1 MTEIPNL
8 SGPTLAPLAPASKQ
22 APKQIVM
29 LLHGVGADGNDLIG
43 LAPHYQQVLPD
54 ALFVSPDAPFP
65 YDMAPFG
72 RQWFGLQDRSEPA
85 RLKGTQSTAPILD
98 HFIDSTLAEYG
109 LSDDK
114 LALVGFSQGTMMA
127 LYVGLRRE
135 KPLAGIVAQSGILIG
150 PELLADEIKS
160 RPPVLLIHGD
170 VDAVVPFDYM
180 GKAHEALQANGVDVT
195 AHARPGLGHGI
206 DPEGIALTQQFL
218 AKVFA

>member
-1 MTEIPNL
+1 MMTEIPNL
-8 SGPTLAPLAPASKQ
+8 SGPTLAPASGQ

-54 ALFVSPDAPFP
+54 ALFISPDAPFP

-72 RQWFGLQDRSEPA
+72 RQWFGLQDRTERA
-85 RLKGTQSTAPILD
+85 QSTAPILD
-98 HFIDSTLAEYG
+98 HFIDTTLAEHN

-180 GKAHEALQANGVDVT
+180 GKAEEALQANGVDVA

-218 AKVFA
+218 TKVFA

>member
-1 MTEIPNL
+1 MTELPTL
-8 SGPTLAPLAPASKQ
+8 SGPTLPPASNQ

-43 LAPHYQQVLPD
+43 LAPYYQKVLPD
-54 ALFVSPDAPFP
+54 ALFIAPDAPFP

-85 RLKGTQSTAPILD
+85 RLKGTQSSAPILD
-98 HFIDSTLAEYG
+98 HFIDTTLANYG

-114 LALVGFSQGTMMA
+114 LALVGFSQGTMMS

-135 KPLAGIVAQSGILIG
+135 KPLAGIIAQSGILIG

-170 VDAVVPFDYM
+170 MDAVVPFQYM
-180 GKAHEALQANGVDVT
+180 EKAQKALQEDGVEVA
-195 AHARPGLGHGI
+195 AHARPGLGHNI
-206 DPEGIALTQQFL
+206 DEEGIALSQQFL
-218 AKVFA
+218 SQIFEE

>member
-1 MTEIPNL
+1 MTELPTL
-8 SGPTLAPLAPASKQ
+8 SGPSLAPASKQ

-43 LAPHYQQVLPD
+43 LAPHYQEVLPD
-54 ALFVSPDAPFP
+54 ALFISPDAPFP

-72 RQWFGLQDRSEPA
+72 RQWFALQDRSEPA
-85 RLKGTQSTAPILD
+85 RLKGSQTAAPILD
-98 HFIDSTLAEYG
+98 NFIDMTLAEHG

-114 LALVGFSQGTMMA
+114 LALIGFSQGTMMS

-135 KPLAGIVAQSGILIG
+135 KPLAGIIAQSGILIG
-150 PELLADEIKS
+150 PELLAAEIKS

-170 VDAVVPFDYM
+170 ADAVVPFDYM
-180 GKAHEALQANGVDVT
+180 AKAEEALQANGVEVA

-206 DPEGIALTQQFL
+206 DPEGIALGQQFL
-218 AKVFA
+218 VKVFS

>member
-1 MTEIPNL
+1 MTELPTL
-8 SGPTLAPLAPASKQ
+8 SGPSIAPASGQ

-43 LAPHYQQVLPD
+43 LAPHYQQALPD
-54 ALFVSPDAPFP
+54 ALFMSPDAPFP
-65 YDMAPFG
+65 YDMAPYG

-85 RLKGTQSTAPILD
+85 RLEGTQSTALILD
-98 HFIDSTLAEYG
+98 QFITATLAEHD

-114 LALVGFSQGTMMA
+114 LALIGFSQGTMMS

-135 KPLAGIVAQSGILIG
+135 KPLAGIIAQSGILIG
-150 PELLADEIKS
+150 PELLPAEIKS

-170 VDAVVPFDYM
+170 VDAVVPFAYM
-180 GKAHEALQANGVDVT
+180 GKAEQALKASDVEVS

-206 DPEGIALTQQFL
+206 DPEGIALGQQFL
-218 AKVFA
+218 AKVFS

>member
-1 MTEIPNL
+1 
-8 SGPTLAPLAPASKQ
+8 
-22 APKQIVM
+22 M

-43 LAPHYQQVLPD
+43 LAPYYQKVLPD
-54 ALFVSPDAPFP
+54 ALFIAPDAPFP

-85 RLKGTQSTAPILD
+85 RLKGTQSSAPILD
-98 HFIDSTLAEYG
+98 HFIDTTLANYG

-114 LALVGFSQGTMMA
+114 LALVGFSQGTMMS

-135 KPLAGIVAQSGILIG
+135 KPLAGIIAQSGILIG

-170 VDAVVPFDYM
+170 MDAVVPFQYM
-180 GKAHEALQANGVDVT
+180 EKAQKALQENGVEVA
-195 AHARPGLGHGI
+195 AHARPGLGHNI
-206 DPEGIALTQQFL
+206 DEEGIALSQQFL
-218 AKVFA
+218 SQIFEE

>member
-1 MTEIPNL
+1 MTELPTL
-8 SGPTLAPLAPASKQ
+8 SGPSLAPASGQ

-29 LLHGVGADGNDLIG
+29 FLHGVGADGNDLIG

-54 ALFVSPDAPFP
+54 ALFLSPDAPFP
-65 YDMAPFG
+65 YDMAPYG

-85 RLKGTQSTAPILD
+85 RLEGTQSTAPILD
-98 HFIDSTLAEYG
+98 HFITTTLAEHG

-114 LALVGFSQGTMMA
+114 LALIGFSQGTMMS

-135 KPLAGIVAQSGILIG
+135 KPLAGIIAQSGILIG
-150 PELLADEIKS
+150 PELLPTEIKS

-170 VDAVVPFDYM
+170 VDAVVPFAYM
-180 GKAHEALQANGVDVT
+180 GKAEEALKENKVEVS

-206 DPEGIALTQQFL
+206 DPEGISLGQQFL
-218 AKVFA
+218 AKIFS

>member
-8 SGPTLAPLAPASKQ
+8 SGPSLAPASNQ
-22 APKQIVM
+22 APKQIVI

-43 LAPHYQQVLPD
+43 LAPYYQQVLPD
-54 ALFVSPDAPFP
+54 ALFISPDAPFP

-72 RQWFGLQDRSEPA
+72 RQWFALQDRSEPA

-98 HFIDSTLAEYG
+98 HFIDTTLAEHG
-109 LSDDK
+109 LSEDK
-114 LALVGFSQGTMMA
+114 LALIGFSQGTMMS
-127 LYVGLRRE
+127 LFVGLRRE
-135 KPLAGIVAQSGILIG
+135 KPLAGIIAQSGILIG

-170 VDAVVPFDYM
+170 VDAVVPFSYM
-180 GKAHEALQANGVDVT
+180 AKAEAALRENGVEVE

-206 DPEGIALTQQFL
+206 DPEGITLGQQFL
-218 AKVFA
+218 TRIFS

>member
-1 MTEIPNL
+1 MTELPTL
-8 SGPTLAPLAPASKQ
+8 SGPSLAPASGE

-43 LAPHYQQVLPD
+43 LAPYYQQVLPD
-54 ALFVSPDAPFP
+54 ALFISPDAPFP
-65 YDMAPFG
+65 YDMAPYG

-85 RLKGTQSTAPILD
+85 RLKGTQSSAPILD
-98 HFIDSTLAEYG
+98 KFIDDTLAAHNLNE
-109 LSDDK
+109 DK
-114 LALVGFSQGTMMA
+114 LALVGFSQGTMMS

-135 KPLAGIVAQSGILIG
+135 KSLAGIVAQSGILIG

-180 GKAHEALQANGVDVT
+180 GKAESALKENGVDVE
-195 AHARPGLGHGI
+195 AHVRPGLGHGI
-206 DPEGIALTQQFL
+206 DDEGIALAQQFL
-218 AKVFA
+218 AKVFS

>member
-1 MTEIPNL
+1 MTDLPTL
-8 SGPTLAPLAPASKQ
+8 SGPSLAPASNQ
-22 APKQIVM
+22 VPKQIVM

-54 ALFVSPDAPFP
+54 ALFISPDAPFP

-72 RQWFGLQDRSEPA
+72 RQWFALQDRSEPA

-98 HFIDSTLAEYG
+98 HFIDTTLAEHG

-114 LALVGFSQGTMMA
+114 LALIGFSQGTMMS

-135 KPLAGIVAQSGILIG
+135 KPLAGIIAQSGILIG
-150 PELLADEIKS
+150 PELLTAEIKS

-170 VDAVVPFDYM
+170 ADAVVPFEYL
-180 GKAHEALQANGVDVT
+180 GKAQAALEANDVEVV

-206 DPEGIALTQQFL
+206 DPEGIALGQQFL
-218 AKVFA
+218 AKIFS

>member
-1 MTEIPNL
+1 MTELPTL
-8 SGPTLAPLAPASKQ
+8 SGPTLPPASNQ

-43 LAPHYQQVLPD
+43 LAPYYQKVLPD
-54 ALFVSPDAPFP
+54 ALFIAPDAPFP

-85 RLKGTQSTAPILD
+85 RLKGTQSSAPILD
-98 HFIDSTLAEYG
+98 HFIDTTLANYG

-114 LALVGFSQGTMMA
+114 LALVGFSQGTMMS

-135 KPLAGIVAQSGILIG
+135 KPLAGIIAQSGILIG

-170 VDAVVPFDYM
+170 MDAVVPFQYM
-180 GKAHEALQANGVDVT
+180 EKAQKALQENGVEVA
-195 AHARPGLGHGI
+195 AHARPGLGHNI
-206 DPEGIALTQQFL
+206 DEEGIALSQQFL
-218 AKVFA
+218 SQIFEE

>member
-1 MTEIPNL
+1 MTELPTL
-8 SGPTLAPLAPASKQ
+8 SGPSIAPALGQ

-43 LAPHYQQVLPD
+43 LAPHYQQALPD
-54 ALFVSPDAPFP
+54 ALFMSPDAPFP
-65 YDMAPFG
+65 YDMAPYG

-85 RLKGTQSTAPILD
+85 RLEGTQSTAPILD
-98 HFIDSTLAEYG
+98 QFITATLAEHD

-114 LALVGFSQGTMMA
+114 LALIGFSQGTMMS

-135 KPLAGIVAQSGILIG
+135 KPLAGIIAQSGILIG
-150 PELLADEIKS
+150 PELLPAEIKS

-170 VDAVVPFDYM
+170 VDAVVPFAHM
-180 GKAHEALQANGVDVT
+180 GKAEQALKANDVEVS

-206 DPEGIALTQQFL
+206 DPEGIALGQQFL
-218 AKVFA
+218 AKVFS